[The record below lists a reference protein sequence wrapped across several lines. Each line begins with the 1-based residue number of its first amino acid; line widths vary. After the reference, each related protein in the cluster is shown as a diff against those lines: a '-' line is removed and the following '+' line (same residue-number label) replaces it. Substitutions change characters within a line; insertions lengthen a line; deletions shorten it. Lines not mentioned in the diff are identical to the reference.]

1 MEAGVYSA
9 LCQVRFLLEHPTHYI
24 LDELKEMEVCKGA
37 RIVGKIE
44 FD

>member
-24 LDELKEMEVCKGA
+24 LDELKEMKVCEGA
-37 RIVGKIE
+37 RIVGKIV